1 MRRKIVSIL
10 EQLGIRDDF
19 IIGNGAK
26 YSTSEIH
33 FKIDSKSPRLDGKQY
48 AIQFEKETQTLAVW
62 ELRERLALS
71 ASLDLYAQSNFT
83 WSSVTKIFDFN
94 IAIGRKNSGR
104 FSKVVIMPFS
114 QFEVFLRF
122 NNEFGFTFDIDNSEF
137 ENDDYQSV
145 DIVGSSS
152 EGRTV
157 YYYGKRY
164 ERNRYLRETAIKI
177 QGYECKI
184 CGFDFEK
191 FYGTVGHEYIEVHH
205 IRPLCEGEQ
214 TPDPKNDLIVVCS
227 NCHKMIHRNK
237 NRTLSPTELR
247 EYIKGMLKNIKH

>member
-1 MRRKIVSIL
+1 MRRKIVNLL
-10 EQLGIRDDF
+10 EKLGIRDEC

-26 YSTSEIH
+26 YSTSVIH
-33 FKIDSKSPRLDGKQY
+33 FKIDRKSSRLGGKQY
-48 AIQFEKETQTLAVW
+48 AIQFEKETQTLALW
-62 ELRERLALS
+62 DLRERLALS
-71 ASLDLYAQSNFT
+71 ASLDLYVQSDFT
-83 WSSVTKIFDFN
+83 WNSVTKIYNCN
-94 IAIGRKNSGR
+94 IAIGRKNSESI
-104 FSKVVIMPFS
+104 SKVVIMPFS
-114 QFEVFLRF
+114 QFEAFLCF
-122 NNEFGFTFDIDNSEF
+122 NKEFGFAFNIDNSDF

-145 DIVGSSS
+145 DIVGSGS

-164 ERNRYLRETAIKI
+164 ERNHYLREAAIKI

-205 IRPLCEGEQ
+205 IKPLCEGEQ
-214 TPDPKNDLIVVCS
+214 TPDLKNDLIVVCS

-237 NRTLSPTELR
+237 NRTLSPEELR
-247 EYIKGMLKNIKH
+247 EYINKK